1 MTLDEIQEMWEN
13 DAEIDDNHLGE
24 ASTASAK
31 LHSKYLKLLIDAKL
45 KLAKVKNDYN
55 QQRQNRFRYYRGE
68 MSREELKDNNW
79 NQYQGLKPL
88 KNEMDEI
95 LKGDTELSKIELRI
109 EYLNT
114 MVYALES
121 IMQSIKGRDW
131 AIKNGITWKQFLA
144 GM

>member
-1 MTLDEIQEMWEN
+1 MTLDEIQEMWEI
-13 DAEIDDNHLGE
+13 DSEIDDNHLGE
-24 ASTASAK
+24 ASTTSAK

-45 KLAKVKNDYN
+45 KLAKVKSDYN
-55 QQRQNRFRYYRGE
+55 TLRQTRFRYFRGE
-68 MSREELKDNNW
+68 MGREELKDRQW
-79 NQYQGLKPL
+79 DQYQGTKPL

-95 LKGDTELSKIELRI
+95 LKGDTELSKVELRI

-121 IMQSIKGRDW
+121 IMTSIRGRDW
-131 AIKNGITWKQFLA
+131 AVKNGIEWKKFLA

>member
-121 IMQSIKGRDW
+121 IMTSIRGRDW
-131 AIKNGITWKQFLA
+131 AVKNGIEWKKFLA

>member
-1 MTLDEIQEMWEN
+1 MTLDEIQEMWEA
-13 DAEIDDNHLGE
+13 DSEIDDNHLGE
-24 ASTASAK
+24 ASTSSAK

-55 QQRQNRFRYYRGE
+55 TQRQNRFRYYRGE
-68 MSREELKDNNW
+68 MSREELKNNNW
-79 NQYQGLKPL
+79 DQYQGLKPL

-121 IMQSIKGRDW
+121 IMTSIRGRDW
-131 AIKNGITWKQFLA
+131 AVKNGIEWKKFLA